1 MPRFDVVRRW
11 KGSVVLDR
19 DGQRIGT
26 VIDIYY
32 DAETDQPGW
41 ALLDVSSARGDTSFV
56 PLTEAVERGGTV
68 QVPYELIRVRSAP
81 GMPAGGRLWPQDE
94 AALYRYYG
102 LAYTGASL
110 VDLEE
115 LEDGEGNRD
124 LSPPGDAVRVGP
136 AARWL
141 LDEDGEPD

>member
-1 MPRFDVVRRW
+1 MPRF
-11 KGSVVLDR
+11 
-19 DGQRIGT
+19 
-26 VIDIYY
+26 
-32 DAETDQPGW
+32 E
-41 ALLDVSSARGDTSFV
+41 GDTSFV